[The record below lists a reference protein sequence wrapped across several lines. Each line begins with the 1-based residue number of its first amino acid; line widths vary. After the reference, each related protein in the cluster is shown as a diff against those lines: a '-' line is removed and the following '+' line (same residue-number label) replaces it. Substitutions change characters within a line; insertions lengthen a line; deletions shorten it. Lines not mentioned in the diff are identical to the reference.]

1 MEGLAGNGV
10 NTSNMEAS
18 YLNEFWKEFDE
29 DSTPTYTLALVDEE
43 LDTCIA
49 EGEQSATP
57 KKRRSSKGKTPIV
70 DDEVRRSSRFKK
82 NIKVSHI
89 QLNAEPRRKNGQS
102 KKTEHFHCGRP
113 EKGSYQCGNPRK

>member
-10 NTSNMEAS
+10 NTSNIEAS

-89 QLNAEPRRKNGQS
+89 QL
-102 KKTEHFHCGRP
+102 TEQ
-113 EKGSYQCGNPRK
+113 ED